1 MPGSQ
6 LSSIVGTDAW
16 HGALM
21 AWRVHEHKWHGA
33 LTNGHGHGQEALK
46 DLNAR
51 LEQSAKDAEAASSAE
66 ASDALPEGAPPHL
79 EIALPLPDA
88 PGTAAG
94 APSAG
99 HRSNPYAEYKALLS
113 SRSTASARSDGEAS
127 DSASVFSEPSGL
139 DVDNAAVRSRI
150 AKLRA
155 ESELLRKCAKEGARG
170 DFAAFRKA
178 LVSKNS

>member
-1 MPGSQ
+1 M
-6 LSSIVGTDAW
+6 
-16 HGALM
+16 
-21 AWRVHEHKWHGA
+21 
-33 LTNGHGHGQEALK
+33 
-46 DLNAR
+46 NAR

-79 EIALPLPDA
+79 EIALALPDASA

-94 APSAG
+94 APSPS